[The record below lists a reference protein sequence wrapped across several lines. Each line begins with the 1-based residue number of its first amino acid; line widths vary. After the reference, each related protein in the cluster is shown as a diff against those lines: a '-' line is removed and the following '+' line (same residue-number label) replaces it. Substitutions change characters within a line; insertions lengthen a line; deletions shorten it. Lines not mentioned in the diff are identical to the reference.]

1 MMKRYGRLMQGRETG
16 RLENQIHVVNP
27 PGEGG
32 SAWMAKNGRPV
43 YNYPRTRFLLA
54 FGAYGWT
61 KLLVWANYL
70 EDALDEAIDW
80 IADNAPGLLCNDQV
94 AEDYREALARLTEEN
109 AALPEEERR
118 SEEDLESEA
127 YDESTEDTTCGGNA
141 GDYILSHEWC
151 IMAEDPSR
159 EDLLQVMD
167 RDREPKNARERR
179 HKRRRE
185 LA

>member
-1 MMKRYGRLMQGRETG
+1 MKRYHGRLLQGRETG
-16 RLENQIHVVNP
+16 RLENQIHVVHP
-27 PGEGG
+27 PSEGG
-32 SAWMAKNGRPV
+32 SAWKRDRCR
-43 YNYPRTRFLLA
+43 YPKSRFLLA

-61 KLLVWANYL
+61 KLLVWADHL

-80 IADNAPGLLCNDQV
+80 IADNEPGLLCNDQV

-127 YDESTEDTTCGGNA
+127 YDESTEDTTCGGNS
-141 GDYILSHEWC
+141 GDYILSYEWC

>member
-1 MMKRYGRLMQGRETG
+1 MGGRMLQGQETG
-16 RLENQIHVVNP
+16 RLEHQLHVVNP
-27 PGEGG
+27 PEGG
-32 SAWMAKNGRPV
+32 SAWKKSKYR
-43 YNYPRTRFLLA
+43 YPKSRFVLC

-61 KLLVWANYL
+61 KLLVWADDL
-70 EDALDEAIDW
+70 GDALDGAIDW

-141 GDYILSHEWC
+141 GDHILSHEWC

-179 HKRRRE
+179 MMRRRM
-185 LA
+185 LGG